1 MLESSFVSSCMLTWT
16 IAEIFLLFTMNS
28 AKDNEMFYRVLLY
41 IGIYITFFGGFQDNF
56 IHFTSF
62 ASSSLPSNVRMRSG
76 SSWTPDFIPYAI
88 YCDSLK
94 SDPLQSRS
102 RVISQDE
109 IRLDHDCTWLIS
121 YHPCLFRSISILVL
135 ILASFCLIA
144 ASQPSSLTEAGVTQ
158 DQDGFVVQRG
168 RAVPTLTAVVDKSE
182 KEQFNKD
189 TKSEELGES
198 EPSSSER
205 QNVFQQMKNI
215 PVAGRPSESSN
226 SVRRGSKSFSR
237 RNSVDDNASS
247 LSLENLGGSQDNL
260 SLLGRNPDKEMRTH
274 VGRKEAP
281 HEALNNDNRYV
292 SVHTHLFKGN
302 RPFWG
307 HENRLNLQIW
317 SPRNCQ
323 HLL

>member
-1 MLESSFVSSCMLTWT
+1 MYMTY
-16 IAEIFLLFTMNS
+16 FLLFLPPSVNF
-28 AKDNEMFYRVLLY
+28 D
-41 IGIYITFFGGFQDNF
+41 FGS
-56 IHFTSF
+56 HLTSF
-62 ASSSLPSNVRMRSG
+62 CHFS
-76 SSWTPDFIPYAI
+76 
-88 YCDSLK
+88 
-94 SDPLQSRS
+94 
-102 RVISQDE
+102 
-109 IRLDHDCTWLIS
+109 
-121 YHPCLFRSISILVL
+121 
-135 ILASFCLIA
+135 

-226 SVRRGSKSFSR
+226 SVRRASKSFSR
-237 RNSVDDNASS
+237 RNSVDDNAST

-281 HEALNNDNRYV
+281 HEALNNDNRCV
-292 SVHTHLFKGN
+292 RET
-302 RPFWG
+302 G
-307 HENRLNLQIW
+307 HFEGMKTV
-317 SPRNCQ
+317 
-323 HLL
+323 

>member
-1 MLESSFVSSCMLTWT
+1 MTH
-16 IAEIFLLFTMNS
+16 FLL
-28 AKDNEMFYRVLLY
+28 
-41 IGIYITFFGGFQDNF
+41 
-56 IHFTSF
+56 
-62 ASSSLPSNVRMRSG
+62 SLPPSVIFRFWFSF
-76 SSWTPDFIPYAI
+76 W
-88 YCDSLK
+88 
-94 SDPLQSRS
+94 PLF
-102 RVISQDE
+102 VF
-109 IRLDHDCTWLIS
+109 T
-121 YHPCLFRSISILVL
+121 
-135 ILASFCLIA
+135 

-226 SVRRGSKSFSR
+226 SVRRASKSFSR
-237 RNSVDDNASS
+237 RNSVDDNAST

-292 SVHTHLFKGN
+292 NTINKRPKGKFAILW
-302 RPFWG
+302 PG
-307 HENRLNLQIW
+307 LKMG
-317 SPRNCQ
+317 
-323 HLL
+323 

>member
-1 MLESSFVSSCMLTWT
+1 MSKTVVHDSFPT
-16 IAEIFLLFTMNS
+16 ILA
-28 AKDNEMFYRVLLY
+28 
-41 IGIYITFFGGFQDNF
+41 
-56 IHFTSF
+56 SF
-62 ASSSLPSNVRMRSG
+62 
-76 SSWTPDFIPYAI
+76 
-88 YCDSLK
+88 
-94 SDPLQSRS
+94 
-102 RVISQDE
+102 SQ
-109 IRLDHDCTWLIS
+109 
-121 YHPCLFRSISILVL
+121 FSILVL
-135 ILASFCLIA
+135 ILASFCLFA

-226 SVRRGSKSFSR
+226 SVRRASKSFSR
-237 RNSVDDNASS
+237 RNSVDDNAST

-292 SVHTHLFKGN
+292 NTISKNPKGKLAIL
-302 RPFWG
+302 RPG
-307 HENRLNLQIW
+307 LKMG
-317 SPRNCQ
+317 
-323 HLL
+323 